1 MSVIIPRNVTI
12 PVTKNRRFYTSFDD
26 QTEVD
31 IQVYQGESSYV
42 GYNHLLGEFKLL
54 GVPKAKAGKESIDV
68 MFQYNQNGML
78 QVTATIVSTQKNASI
93 DINLLEENEDRK
105 IDVSNWS
112 KEPLASDYRSVI
124 RRTEK
129 WLKQNE
135 DLRVE
140 ELLHNL
146 KCAIINSDEDLADT
160 IAEQLRAL
168 CTK

>member
-1 MSVIIPRNVTI
+1 M
-12 PVTKNRRFYTSFDD
+12 
-26 QTEVD
+26 
-31 IQVYQGESSYV
+31 
-42 GYNHLLGEFKLL
+42 
-54 GVPKAKAGKESIDV
+54 
-68 MFQYNQNGML
+68 
-78 QVTATIVSTQKNASI
+78 
-93 DINLLEENEDRK
+93 
-105 IDVSNWS
+105 
-112 KEPLASDYRSVI
+112 I

>member
-68 MFQYNQNGML
+68 MFQDNQNDML
-78 QVTATIVSTQKNASI
+78 QVTATIVSTK
-93 DINLLEENEDRK
+93 K
-105 IDVSNWS
+105 C
-112 KEPLASDYRSVI
+112 KKPLASDYRSVI